1 MERKNLDLA
10 RIIARLI
17 ARYTAQAEAIPGI
30 LAVRVYKDGY
40 RIVPEV
46 QIDAQDFF
54 ELLGDSEYHYRHSE
68 YSDLRC
74 VEAIV
79 NGVVV
84 TAVINYEWVPA

>member
-10 RIIARLI
+10 RITARLI

-30 LAVRVYKDGY
+30 LAVRVYKEGD

-46 QIDAQDFF
+46 QIGATDFF
-54 ELLGDSEYHYRHSE
+54 ELLGDSEYRYRYGE
-68 YSDLRC
+68 YTDMRC

-84 TAVINYEWVPA
+84 TAVLNYERVPV

>member
-10 RIIARLI
+10 RITARLI

-46 QIDAQDFF
+46 QIGPTDFF

-68 YSDLRC
+68 HSDLRC

-84 TAVINYEWVPA
+84 TAVINYERVPV

>member
-1 MERKNLDLA
+1 MERKHLDLA
-10 RIIARLI
+10 RITARLI

-30 LAVRVYKDGY
+30 LAVRVYKDGG

-54 ELLGDSEYHYRHSE
+54 ELLGDSEYHYSYGE
-68 YSDLRC
+68 CTDLRC
-74 VEAIV
+74 VDAIV

-84 TAVINYEWVPA
+84 TAVINYERVPV

>member
-10 RIIARLI
+10 RITARLI
-17 ARYTAQAEAIPGI
+17 ARYTALVEEIPGI
-30 LAVRVYKDGY
+30 LAVRVYKDGS

>member
-10 RIIARLI
+10 RITARLI

-30 LAVRVYKDGY
+30 LAVRVYKDGS

-68 YSDLRC
+68 SDLRC

-84 TAVINYEWVPA
+84 TAVINYEWVSA